1 MVRLSKIILS
11 LLILAFSFQ
20 AQAKNP
26 PPGSGTSDI
35 PANILIMLD
44 TSGSM
49 NSKLYSS
56 VQVYYPL
63 DVATD
68 SAGNVYVMEYY
79 NNRIK
84 VFDSSGAYLRS
95 FGGYGNNCNQWRYAR
110 QFTIYDDKIYL
121 ADTYNHMI
129 KVLSLTGS
137 CIINDGIYSQRT
149 YYPHALAVN
158 NNYIF
163 IGFGNGYGRLAVM
176 HRNSLRTAG
185 GPQNFNSIHNYAW
198 GMSLNSAGNKL
209 IVADYNR
216 NQLIEFNVSGTT
228 LSHSRSSSSTY
239 SGSNGLLRR
248 PTDAAYDSSGN
259 IYVTD
264 LYNHRLQK
272 FNSSLSYQ
280 AKVGSYSTS
289 AAFR

>member
-11 LLILAFSFQ
+11 LLILSFSFE

-68 SAGNVYVMEYY
+68 SSGNVYVMEYY

-95 FGGYGNNCNQWRYAR
+95 FGGYGYGCNQWRYAR
-110 QFTIYDDKIYL
+110 QFTIYNDEIYVV
-121 ADTYNHMI
+121 DTYG
-129 KVLSLTGS
+129 K
-137 CIINDGIYSQRT
+137 
-149 YYPHALAVN
+149 
-158 NNYIF
+158 
-163 IGFGNGYGRLAVM
+163 RL
-176 HRNSLRTAG
+176 LK
-185 GPQNFNSIHNYAW
+185 
-198 GMSLNSAGNKL
+198 MSL
-209 IVADYNR
+209 I
-216 NQLIEFNVSGTT
+216 I
-228 LSHSRSSSSTY
+228 
-239 SGSNGLLRR
+239 GL
-248 PTDAAYDSSGN
+248 N
-259 IYVTD
+259 
-264 LYNHRLQK
+264 
-272 FNSSLSYQ
+272 
-280 AKVGSYSTS
+280 
-289 AAFR
+289 

>member
-1 MVRLSKIILS
+1 MVRFSKIILS
-11 LLILAFSFQ
+11 LLILSFSFQ

-95 FGGYGNNCNQWRYAR
+95 FGGYGSNCNQWRYAR
-110 QFTIYDDKIYL
+110 QFDIYDDKIYL
-121 ADTYNHMI
+121 ADTYSHQI
-129 KVLSLTGS
+129 KVLDLNGR
-137 CIINDGIYSQRT
+137 CLDYST
-149 YYPHALAVN
+149 SIFNYPHAIAASQTKV
-158 NNYIF
+158 YV
-163 IGFGNGYGRLAVM
+163 GFAS
-176 HRNSLRTAG
+176 RNEIRSFYR
-185 GPQNFNSIHNYAW
+185 
-198 GMSLNSAGNKL
+198 
-209 IVADYNR
+209 NR
-216 NQLIEFNVSGTT
+216 INVS
-228 LSHSRSSSSTY
+228 
-239 SGSNGLLRR
+239 
-248 PTDAAYDSSGN
+248 DSW
-259 IYVTD
+259 
-264 LYNHRLQK
+264 
-272 FNSSLSYQ
+272 
-280 AKVGSYSTS
+280 
-289 AAFR
+289 